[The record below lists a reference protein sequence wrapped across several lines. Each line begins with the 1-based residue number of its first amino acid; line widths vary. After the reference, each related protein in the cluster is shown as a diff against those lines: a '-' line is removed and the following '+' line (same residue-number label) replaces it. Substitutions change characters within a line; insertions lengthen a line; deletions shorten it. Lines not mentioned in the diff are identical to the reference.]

1 MAPAPFPLSIAGA
14 VLGRGAA
21 ARTAATA
28 FTAKAF
34 TAKALTA
41 TACAATVLGATGLT
55 ASVLTLG
62 GAAHA
67 QDLVGCQLVGAD
79 IQCVPGVSADPQQQ
93 IRALEQQ
100 LSNTIQQEGAVQQQI
115 DGLRQLVLEGN
126 AAVGGLLTATAV
138 AAAQAALP
146 TANYHWY
153 RLAPGQR
160 SWVLIEG
167 ANGTR
172 YVPSPIDIGQ
182 RVMVVAVV
190 TQNGQVKR
198 VAAKPLGPIQAAP

>member
-1 MAPAPFPLSIAGA
+1 MAPAPFPLPVAGA
-14 VLGRGAA
+14 FRGG
-21 ARTAATA
+21 ARATTA
-28 FTAKAF
+28 FSAM
-34 TAKALTA
+34 ALA
-41 TACAATVLGATGLT
+41 ATGLA
-55 ASVLTLG
+55 ASALALG
-62 GAAHA
+62 GAARA

-100 LSNTIQQEGAVQQQI
+100 LSDTLQQEGAVQQQI

-167 ANGTR
+167 ANGTS

-198 VAAKPLGPIQAAP
+198 VASTPLGPIQAAP

>member
-1 MAPAPFPLSIAGA
+1 MAPAPFPLPVAGA
-14 VLGRGAA
+14 CRGGARAA
-21 ARTAATA
+21 GFAATA
-28 FTAKAF
+28 FSAM
-34 TAKALTA
+34 ALTA
-41 TACAATVLGATGLT
+41 TGLAASALA
-55 ASVLTLG
+55 LG
-62 GAAHA
+62 GAARA

-100 LSNTIQQEGAVQQQI
+100 LSDTLQQEGAVQQQI

-167 ANGTR
+167 ANGTS

-198 VAAKPLGPIQAAP
+198 VASTPLGPIQAAP